1 MKTPSVII
9 DVNGG
14 IASVEVSDGPVDVYI
29 IDNDRQGPLSDVQIE
44 FMFSATPAE
53 VVPAADLTTR
63 LKVDRQA
70 AEDEAG
76 QWPGERATESAHAN
90 GRPGPGCQICGQ
102 TTACH
107 GYSPDHC
114 DGVHESADRQWPEER
129 ATESCVA
136 VPAYNGEPCGGGACA
151 CHDLAINGGT
161 EPDYHDMAME
171 DQMADA
177 AGVGDNG
184 PGRF

>member
-1 MKTPSVII
+1 MQGDRINHDRGMGGVIVCPSCR
-9 DVNGG
+9 GREG
-14 IASVEVSDGPVDVYI
+14 
-29 IDNDRQGPLSDVQIE
+29 
-44 FMFSATPAE
+44 
-53 VVPAADLTTR
+53 AA
-63 LKVDRQA
+63 
-70 AEDEAG
+70 
-76 QWPGERATESAHAN
+76 
-90 GRPGPGCQICGQ
+90 
-102 TTACH
+102 
-107 GYSPDHC
+107 
-114 DGVHESADRQWPEER
+114 ER

>member
-1 MKTPSVII
+1 MKTPRVII
-9 DVNGG
+9 EVNGG

-76 QWPGERATESAHAN
+76 QWP
-90 GRPGPGCQICGQ
+90 
-102 TTACH
+102 
-107 GYSPDHC
+107 
-114 DGVHESADRQWPEER
+114 EER